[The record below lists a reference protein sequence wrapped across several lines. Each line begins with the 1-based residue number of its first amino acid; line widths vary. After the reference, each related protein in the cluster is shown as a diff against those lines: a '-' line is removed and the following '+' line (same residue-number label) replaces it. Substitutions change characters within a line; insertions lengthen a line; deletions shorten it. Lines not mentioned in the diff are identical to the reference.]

1 MKYIEYISNQ
11 WHDAV
16 IHYFPKNP
24 CARTIVILCIINF
37 IIRLPFMALL
47 PFSDQNVYYDGVL
60 KIFNNNLNPFTNFM
74 GYKPPFMFEL
84 TAILFTLFRPS
95 ITIGSLL
102 VYAASSTSL
111 VYTYMLGSSLF
122 GKKAGIYASL
132 FLFFFPLFAA
142 QSFQFTDAIF
152 VTPLLLATFY
162 YYYKRGFL
170 GYLIAA
176 TLAVLTRE
184 TSLFVPLFLGLFELF
199 HKPQEIIRLPANV
212 RLSKSLILWL
222 PLFPFTIWMYL
233 NKFIFGW
240 YIEPTN
246 VSFFSFTDT
255 IWSRIIMNL
264 QTTFLHN
271 GSYIFVVI
279 IVLWIFITINNKVR
293 LSSRQ
298 RHATIIFSFF
308 FLIYFL
314 FYSTG
319 PFHPRYMLSLYPYL
333 CILAGGAIAM
343 IWKSTLSSICFYGIC
358 TLLIVM
364 QLIQFFVLPM
374 RYWGE
379 ADLSIIQTAVLYSR
393 SIKNIQQQYP
403 NSLIV
408 VKPVIYSGNDSS
420 LGYTENSIKKKLYF
434 WNDWLD
440 ESLEYTHMVKYAK
453 IRSLSPII
461 FVIASPEVIP
471 SILER
476 KMDVIEKVRSPF
488 GNSAN
493 YHTLYMRETK
503 DIDL

>member
-1 MKYIEYISNQ
+1 
-11 WHDAV
+11 
-16 IHYFPKNP
+16 
-24 CARTIVILCIINF
+24 
-37 IIRLPFMALL
+37 
-47 PFSDQNVYYDGVL
+47 
-60 KIFNNNLNPFTNFM
+60 
-74 GYKPPFMFEL
+74 
-84 TAILFTLFRPS
+84 
-95 ITIGSLL
+95 
-102 VYAASSTSL
+102 
-111 VYTYMLGSSLF
+111 
-122 GKKAGIYASL
+122 
-132 FLFFFPLFAA
+132 
-142 QSFQFTDAIF
+142 
-152 VTPLLLATFY
+152 
-162 YYYKRGFL
+162 
-170 GYLIAA
+170 
-176 TLAVLTRE
+176 
-184 TSLFVPLFLGLFELF
+184 
-199 HKPQEIIRLPANV
+199 
-212 RLSKSLILWL
+212 
-222 PLFPFTIWMYL
+222 
-233 NKFIFGW
+233 
-240 YIEPTN
+240 
-246 VSFFSFTDT
+246 
-255 IWSRIIMNL
+255 
-264 QTTFLHN
+264 
-271 GSYIFVVI
+271 
-279 IVLWIFITINNKVR
+279 
-293 LSSRQ
+293 
-298 RHATIIFSFF
+298 
-308 FLIYFL
+308 
-314 FYSTG
+314 
-319 PFHPRYMLSLYPYL
+319 MLSLYPYL